1 LEVGA
6 GDAAAEDAV
15 VVRGFGLSEGGLG
28 VDDFEGSGF
37 AGGVAEVSEAKAL
50 ACGVDAGVE

>member
-1 LEVGA
+1 MEVGA

-28 VDDFEGSGF
+28 VDHFEGSGF
-37 AGGVAEVSEAKAL
+37 AGGVAEVGEAKAF